1 MFGLTRCVTRLQVI
15 KLDLLDFM
23 DSWTSCPAHGD
34 SRKASAGL
42 TRGVLTT
49 LQVCCSYSQ
58 LLCKQDPFHLFMS
71 NSDRSGN
78 ASHKQKNG
86 RRIGERDNERGYF
99 FFLLTRCMVSLYLW
113 FLLSEIT
120 LFMSFFWLIFNFMFF
135 YCDFFGF
142 FIPFYMCYVL
152 FDVFVLFFIFFI
164 DFFNIWVCTLFLVTS
179 GFLTI
184 FCVMLHFCNN
194 FSHLFFVMCFVCCF
208 GFLFSCMQFYE
219 FNNFIVTFSFWPM
232 FDAAF
237 LLDFLHFTH
246 VQLIS

>member
-1 MFGLTRCVTRLQVI
+1 MF
-15 KLDLLDFM
+15 
-23 DSWTSCPAHGD
+23 
-34 SRKASAGL
+34 
-42 TRGVLTT
+42 
-49 LQVCCSYSQ
+49 
-58 LLCKQDPFHLFMS
+58 
-71 NSDRSGN
+71 
-78 ASHKQKNG
+78 
-86 RRIGERDNERGYF
+86 RGYF

-113 FLLSEIT
+113 FLASEVT
-120 LFMSFFWLIFNFMFF
+120 LFMSFFWLIFQFMFF

-152 FDVFVLFFIFFI
+152 FDVFVLFFVFFI

-194 FSHLFFVMCFVCCF
+194 FVHLFFLMCFVCCF

-219 FNNFIVTFSFWPM
+219 FNNFVVTFSFWPM
-232 FDAAF
+232 FGAAF

-246 VQLIS
+246 VFIGFCMLYFMFIRFFASNLVFIYLGLVCICFYWHFVDVVWFFLLRFVYFLFL